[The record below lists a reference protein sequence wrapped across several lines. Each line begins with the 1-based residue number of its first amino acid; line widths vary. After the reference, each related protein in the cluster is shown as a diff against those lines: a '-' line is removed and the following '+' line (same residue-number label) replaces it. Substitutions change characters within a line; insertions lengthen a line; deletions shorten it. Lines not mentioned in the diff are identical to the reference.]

1 VTELA
6 LILGIQA
13 AGLAFAMAVG
23 RSLFV
28 NDQESPRF
36 QRVARALER
45 ATLAVLAQ
53 AGRSVLIGVLVLVL
67 ISCLVHVYLRPA
79 APLLSPV
86 QSALM
91 AGLGLFLGATFAG
104 ASAYVALRIGV
115 QASVSVSRAAR
126 VSLDRAL
133 SLAVRSGGAAALI
146 GDALSMLGFSAL
158 FGVAFA
164 LKGGTT
170 LSAEEALR
178 LGHELT
184 GVVPGFA
191 LGAALTALVL
201 QRAAGTYRA
210 ASEVASNVAAE
221 LDAGLTRDDPRNPAL
236 VSGVAG
242 TLLSGH
248 AATIALSFTLASAS
262 HLCTLSLAARAV
274 DSGAPVSSLFVPFVV
289 RAFFLL
295 ASGFG
300 LLVVRTEEMKSPSL
314 ALLRGQLSA
323 AVIGWA
329 GVLGTAFWLMRDEWI
344 KAAVAGLVGI
354 FCSMVGALTTWAL
367 SLRRPSS
374 ELGDQDDRAARD
386 ARPPGLVALGGVG
399 RGFEALLLPV
409 ALIGPILLWC
419 LKALAG
425 DGAAAGTLAA
435 ASAPT
440 NAVVALIGWS
450 ALVGML
456 PLNVAAGC
464 VGAIASAARLISV
477 LARAEVEALRRV
489 QRLSQSRLSMAS
501 PRTQL
506 LLVAAGTALLA
517 ALTLPGLAAQ
527 SGGLTGS
534 TLEPIVLW
542 SGALGSALVLAY
554 AGASARAAA
563 HGAERVAL
571 EVGRQLNARQ
581 TIAPA
586 PVPDDFSPSYKSC
599 VDLAARLS
607 QGRVLPQALSA
618 LALPVLLAVGVR
630 LFTRT
635 QPIALVIDA
644 LVGFV
649 AAASFTGFAAALT
662 LDAAHAAVA
671 NRRLKR
677 GADGSSVPI
686 AAAGEALTTVLG
698 HAASPA
704 AQALVL
710 ATACIALS
718 IAPFLH

>member
-67 ISCLVHVYLRPA
+67 ISCLVHAYLRPA

-104 ASAYVALRIGV
+104 ASAYAALRIGV

-126 VSLDRAL
+126 ISLDRAL
-133 SLAVRSGGAAALI
+133 SLAIRSGGAAALI

-329 GVLGTAFWLMRDEWI
+329 GVVGTAFWLMRDEWI

-419 LKALAG
+419 LRALAG
-425 DGAAAGTLAA
+425 DGAAGTLAA
-435 ASAPT
+435 ASAPANT
-440 NAVVALIGWS
+440 VVALIGWS

-527 SGGLTGS
+527 SDGLTGS
-534 TLEPIVLW
+534 ALEPIVLW

-571 EVGRQLNARQ
+571 EVGRQLNAGR

>member
-13 AGLAFAMAVG
+13 AGLAFAVAVG

-67 ISCLVHVYLRPA
+67 ISCLVHAYLRPA

-104 ASAYVALRIGV
+104 ASAYAALRIGV

-126 VSLDRAL
+126 ISLDRAL
-133 SLAVRSGGAAALI
+133 SLAIRSGGAAALI

-329 GVLGTAFWLMRDEWI
+329 GVVGTAFWLMRDEWI

-419 LKALAG
+419 LRALAG
-425 DGAAAGTLAA
+425 DGAAGTLAA
-435 ASAPT
+435 ASAPANT
-440 NAVVALIGWS
+440 VVALIGWS

-527 SGGLTGS
+527 SDGLTGS
-534 TLEPIVLW
+534 ALEPIVLW

-571 EVGRQLNARQ
+571 EVGRQLNAGR

>member
-1 VTELA
+1 
-6 LILGIQA
+6 
-13 AGLAFAMAVG
+13 MAVG

-36 QRVARALER
+36 QRVARALEH
-45 ATLAVLAQ
+45 ATRAVLARS
-53 AGRSVLIGVLVLVL
+53 GRDALIGVLALLL
-67 ISCLVHVYLRPA
+67 ISCLVHAYLRPA
-79 APLLSPV
+79 ASLLSPV
-86 QSALM
+86 QSSLI
-91 AGLGLFLGATFAG
+91 AGLGLFLGAGFAG
-104 ASAYVALRIGV
+104 ASAYAALRIGV
-115 QASVSVSRAAR
+115 QASVRVSLAAR
-126 VSLDRAL
+126 TSLDRAL
-133 SLAVRSGGAAALI
+133 SVAVRAGGAAALI
-146 GDALSMLGFSAL
+146 GDALSLLGFSAL
-158 FGVAFA
+158 FGIAFA

-221 LDAGLTRDDPRNPAL
+221 LDAGLSRDDPRNPAL

-262 HLCTLSLAARAV
+262 HLCTLSLVARAV
-274 DSGAPVSSLFVPFVV
+274 DAGAPASSLFVPFVV

-300 LLVVRTEEMKSPSL
+300 LLVVRTEEMKSPSF

-323 AVIGWA
+323 AVIGWS
-329 GVLGTAFWLMRDEWI
+329 GVVGTAFWLMRDEWL
-344 KAAVAGLVGI
+344 KAAVAGLAGI
-354 FCSMVGALTTWAL
+354 FCSMVGALTTWVL

-374 ELGDQDDRAARD
+374 ELGDQDGGAARD
-386 ARPPGLVALGGVG
+386 VRLTGVVALGGVG
-399 RGFEALLLPV
+399 RGFEAVLLPV
-409 ALIGPILLWC
+409 AIIGPILLWC

-425 DGAAAGTLAA
+425 DGAVESTLGA

-440 NAVVALIGWS
+440 NTVVALVGWS
-450 ALVGML
+450 TLVGML

-464 VGAIASAARLISV
+464 VGAIASAARLVSGF
-477 LARAEVEALRRV
+477 ARAEVEALRRV
-489 QRLSQSRLSMAS
+489 QRLSESRLSMAS
-501 PRTQL
+501 PRAQL

-517 ALTLPGLAAQ
+517 ALTVPGLAAR
-527 SGGLTGS
+527 GDGLAGIA
-534 TLEPIVLW
+534 LEPIVLW
-542 SGALGSALVLAY
+542 SAALGSALVLAY

-571 EVGRQLNARQ
+571 EVGRQLQAGRTNA
-581 TIAPA
+581 PS
-586 PVPDDFSPSYKSC
+586 PLPDDFSPSYKSC

-607 QGRVLPQALSA
+607 QGQVLHVLSA
-618 LALPVLLAVGVR
+618 LALPIVLVVGVR

-671 NRRLKR
+671 NRRSKR
-677 GADGSSVPI
+677 GADGSRIPI